1 MGHLIYDGQDHEF
14 DDRVLAHVKAAV
26 GQKLRRH
33 EPFYLTWNK
42 KLKEGDGRIAIW
54 VSPYAPLT
62 FRFSG
67 SRQPELNP
75 VWVRVLEE
83 SGNSPYGM
91 QVMPE
96 DAAES
101 YAKTRNGQPTNG

>member
-14 DDRVLAHVKAAV
+14 DDRLLAHLKVAI
-26 GQKLRRH
+26 GHKLRRQ
-33 EPFYLTWNK
+33 ESFYLSWHK
-42 KLKEGDGRIAIW
+42 KLKEGDGRISVWI
-54 VSPYAPLT
+54 SSHAPLT

-67 SRQPELNP
+67 GRQPELNP

-83 SGNSPYGM
+83 TGNSARGM

-96 DAAES
+96 EAAEK
-101 YAKTRNGQPTNG
+101 YAKSKNGTVAN